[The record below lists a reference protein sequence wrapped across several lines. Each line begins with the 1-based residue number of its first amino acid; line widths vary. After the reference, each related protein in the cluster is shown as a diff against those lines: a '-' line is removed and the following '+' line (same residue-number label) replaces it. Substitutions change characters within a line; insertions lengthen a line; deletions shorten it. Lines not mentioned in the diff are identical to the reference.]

1 MPLVV
6 VVLLV
11 VVLVVG
17 IGISADMVVYLPKKN
32 MRHEK
37 QHKIHVHVD
46 LRTLKI
52 SFDIS
57 RAYRGKKLVVSTYV
71 ATYSTS

>member
-37 QHKIHVHVD
+37 QHKIHV
-46 LRTLKI
+46 RTLKI